1 MSIIIPRKY
10 FSDKVIGAKL
20 EECYGKIKEITDFFD
35 GYKFNRENIAKF
47 LIETE
52 WDETKEASRK
62 EATAVLEN
70 KKLEGKQTLEQ
81 VKYWTDKIDKW
92 EAIKNT
98 TEDVVIDDIEE
109 IESL

>member
-1 MSIIIPRKY
+1 MSIIISRKY
-10 FSDKVIGAKL
+10 FSDKVIEAKL
-20 EECYGKIKEITDFFD
+20 EECYGKIKEIMDFFD

-52 WDETKEASRK
+52 GKEDKEASRK
-62 EATAVLEN
+62 EAEAVMEN

-92 EAIKNT
+92 EKIKAT
-98 TEDVVIDDIEE
+98 KKDVVIDDIEE

>member
-1 MSIIIPRKY
+1 MIIIPRRY
-10 FSDKVIGAKL
+10 FSDKVIETKL

-52 WDETKEASRK
+52 GREDKEASRN
-62 EATAVLEN
+62 EAKAVMEN

-92 EAIKNT
+92 EKIKAT
-98 TEDVVIDDIEE
+98 KKDVIIDDSDE